1 MSLSLRAVDLASRA
15 IRSNSS
21 RGVTGRAMLLKSAAP
36 SVVRRI
42 SQLTQLKPKGEGGLI
57 EKIWNGGSGL
67 VGFVLG
73 GALNAIGFSA
83 SKVFGWLLGG
93 AIHLAAFNWNATDKE
108 FSQMIESQEI
118 ALASLWGGVV
128 GAGIGWLVGIGIGYG
143 ISFLCPVIGGAA
155 LARAVATK
163 AGKEAIEE
171 MKIRVKTA
179 VDQTAQIYARN
190 SLVSGYVQVRSLLK
204 KAPTEL
210 LEGVFGKNNAQF
222 IKNFWGNEGGADMSF
237 NTRVDNFIEKIDN
250 KKLQAF
256 LESLVDE
263 VWDSFTEAGFVV
275 AQELDNAYA
284 QHKQANKMLLGEER
298 TVEITLDTQAPDEK
312 LRLTKIPQTL
322 ITPIL
327 QQTINQHRL
336 LYNRDVGQIM
346 GMPEQSMGRA
356 SFQLRQLVVVFR
368 SRPHPPW
375 VELTGKRCRQ
385 ASYAIPDV
393 KTGLNWR
400 EIKAAADPYTWGK
413 YRATANLDNRRQM
426 AIYGASPAEAKRKL
440 EELLRLS
447 TAKIL
452 SLSVTEEDT
461 RPVKLKKDP
470 IRMYPT
476 YATLLNRRNS
486 LDGQGRVRLDG
497 RVMDEESIRIPLWP
511 QQEPRGLPPFN

>member
-1 MSLSLRAVDLASRA
+1 MSLSLTAANLASRV
-15 IRSNSS
+15 IRSNAS
-21 RGVTGRAMLLKSAAP
+21 RGVTGRAVLTFRGGAN
-36 SVVRRI
+36 VIRRI
-42 SQLTQLKPKGEGGLI
+42 GQLTQLKPKGEGGLI
-57 EKIWNGGSGL
+57 EKIWNAGSAF
-67 VGFVLG
+67 VGFLG
-73 GALNAIGFSA
+73 GALKAVGFSA
-83 SKVFGWLLGG
+83 TKIWGWVVG
-93 AIHLAAFNWNATDKE
+93 AVTRLKSFNWNATDKE
-108 FSQMIESQEI
+108 LAQMVEAQNLS
-118 ALASLWGGVV
+118 LASLWGGVV
-128 GAGIGWLVGIGIGYG
+128 GAGVGWIAGIGIGYG

-155 LARAVATK
+155 LARLIASKT
-163 AGKEAIEE
+163 GKEAIEE
-171 MKIRVKTA
+171 LLPQLNNALAQTA
-179 VDQTAQIYARN
+179 VTLGNAAAISVYTQYR
-190 SLVSGYVQVRSLLK
+190 RLLK
-204 KAPTEL
+204 SAPIEFL
-210 LEGVFGKNNAQF
+210 NGLFGADTAKF
-222 IKNFWGNEGGADMSF
+222 IKNIWGGEGGADMSF
-237 NTRVDNFIEKIDN
+237 NHQMDEAIDSIDN
-250 KKLQAF
+250 KYLKEF
-256 LESLVDE
+256 LEEFFDE
-263 VWDSFTEAGFVV
+263 AWDSFTEAGFVV
-275 AQELDNAYA
+275 AQEIDNAYA
-284 QHKQANKMLLGEER
+284 QNKEANKKILGAER
-298 TVEITLDTQAPDEK
+298 TIEITPDVSAPDETLK
-312 LRLTKIPQTL
+312 MIKVPQNL
-322 ITPIL
+322 AAPVL

-375 VELTGKRCRQ
+375 VELTGQRCKQ

-393 KTGLNWR
+393 KTGLSWR

-476 YATLLNRRNS
+476 HATLLNRRNS